1 MTVRTKAELRTM
13 QASMFADNSTGD
25 ITPEDLRDLLHDLI
39 DSLSAGISH
48 FSATGTTYS
57 NVAHTISLGAAGY
70 EGDTGTIVFWI
81 APSDLDYDESPL
93 SLVIGGETRALLDVN
108 GAAVGAHQV
117 HPDAIYA
124 TQVLFAPG
132 ANRVWKLTST
142 LEKRPPPPLARSWA
156 RAYEA
161 LSDETADEI
170 IAGGVTLA
178 WIMAGYAAAHE
189 TAVIAVPEPSYVG
202 YITAAIPASWW
213 PTPFGYPARAGTFG
227 NARWTLLTANAG
239 SHNNIVYSI
248 IYLNSR
254 QSARGL
260 GGTFTLRPLPT

>member
-1 MTVRTKAELRTM
+1 M
-13 QASMFADNSTGD
+13 
-25 ITPEDLRDLLHDLI
+25 
-39 DSLSAGISH
+39 
-48 FSATGTTYS
+48 
-57 NVAHTISLGAAGY
+57 AHTISLGAAGY

-93 SLVIGGETRALLDVN
+93 SLVIGGETRPLLDVN

-178 WIMAGYAAAHE
+178 WIMQATQRH
-189 TAVIAVPEPSYVG
+189 T
-202 YITAAIPASWW
+202 
-213 PTPFGYPARAGTFG
+213 R
-227 NARWTLLTANAG
+227 R
-239 SHNNIVYSI
+239 
-248 IYLNSR
+248 R
-254 QSARGL
+254 
-260 GGTFTLRPLPT
+260 